1 MKNQL
6 YLLTIVGILE
16 QLEKQ
21 LFIAFQSLQ
30 QSNIEYLFR
39 LKDECLLLKLI
50 DKMMTFFDKRGDQD
64 KVARISILKLEHIY
78 YKNDSLYENTKE
90 ILKKS
95 PEKLKEIYF
104 LEKSSREV
112 VQDLVN
118 KISINSGKKEKIRA
132 ILL

>member
-39 LKDECLLLKLI
+39 LKDECQLLKLI

-104 LEKSSREV
+104 MDKPSREV

-118 KISINSGKKEKIRA
+118 KISF
-132 ILL
+132 